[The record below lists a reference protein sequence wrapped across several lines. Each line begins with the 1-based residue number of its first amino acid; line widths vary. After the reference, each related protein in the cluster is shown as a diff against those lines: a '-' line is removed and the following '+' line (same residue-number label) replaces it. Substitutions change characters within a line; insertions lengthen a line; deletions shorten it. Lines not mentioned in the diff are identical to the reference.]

1 MNDEKKRKGANE
13 ESSPFNLRLPHKTR
27 DKLDAVAAQ
36 LPILSTH
43 RVAVAALDIGLA
55 ALAADPSLILRIGA
69 PAKAVEAAPVPA
81 EPPLVVSPSMS
92 PRRATQPPARAS
104 VRPPLPSVPPPPRV
118 PAELVDDAPP
128 ASPQLAL
135 IPEPPHAPALSA
147 SKVRARLVAI
157 NATGVGVRAIGE
169 AAGVSKSSVHN
180 FLRGGDLTPDAL
192 DALARYVETHG

>member
-1 MNDEKKRKGANE
+1 MPPRLDHESADTTIVGVRMTDEM
-13 ESSPFNLRLPHKTR
+13 LRA
-27 DKLDAVAAQ
+27 LDAEVARQRAANPDVSIGRSNV
-36 LPILSTH
+36 LRGIVRRALLS
-43 RVAVAALDIGLA
+43 
-55 ALAADPSLILRIGA
+55 PS
-69 PAKAVEAAPVPA
+69 PSTVEAAPVPS
-81 EPPLVVSPSMS
+81 EPAQVRRPTMP
-92 PRRATQPPARAS
+92 PRRAS
-104 VRPPLPSVPPPPRV
+104 VRPTMPEAAALPSVPPPPRV

-135 IPEPPHAPALSA
+135 IPEPPHAPTLSA

>member
-1 MNDEKKRKGANE
+1 
-13 ESSPFNLRLPHKTR
+13 LRDLFT
-27 DKLDAVAAQ
+27 DLDSRGIHATPRAVATALWSFANANGGAWPSQ
-36 LPILSTH
+36 VRLARMTGRCVRTVRS
-43 RVAVAALDIGLA
+43 AVREL
-55 ALAADPSLILRIGA
+55 
-69 PAKAVEAAPVPA
+69 EAAGVIVRQVPPLRMRRARHATTVYRLLAGDAPPFVPA
-81 EPPLVVSPSMS
+81 
-92 PRRATQPPARAS
+92 A
-104 VRPPLPSVPPPPRV
+104 LPSVPPPPRV

-135 IPEPPHAPALSA
+135 IPEPPPAPALSA

-192 DALARYVETHG
+192 DALARYIETHG